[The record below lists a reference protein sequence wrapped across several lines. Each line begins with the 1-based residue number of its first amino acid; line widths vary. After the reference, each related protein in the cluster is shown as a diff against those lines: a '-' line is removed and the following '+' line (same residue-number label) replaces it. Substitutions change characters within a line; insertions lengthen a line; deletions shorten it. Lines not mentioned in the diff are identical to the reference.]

1 MPSENNIKAVK
12 QIEEKIKSASA
23 LYFTKYTGMNVSQ
36 ATQLRRN
43 FKNSSVE

>member
-23 LYFTKYTGMNVSQ
+23 LYFTKYTGMNVVRLLS
-36 ATQLRRN
+36 
-43 FKNSSVE
+43 